1 MIPVQKVRLSPKMV
15 KGTEPKGTRARKKP
29 KALLAPKSSDS
40 EASAFSDLLDRK
52 TQGESVA
59 ALVSTGGRSRRA
71 IFRYVQI
78 LTAPARSPTAFLLLF

>member
-1 MIPVQKVRLSPKMV
+1 MM

-29 KALLAPKSSDS
+29 KARQAPKSSDS
-40 EASAFSDLLDRK
+40 EASFFSDILDRK

-71 IFRYVQI
+71 IFKYVRI
-78 LTAPARSPTAFLLLF
+78 LTAPARSPTVFSLIF